1 MDTPIPTDVLVV
13 GGGPAGLACAA
24 ALGTLGLTV
33 AVADPRPV
41 VASEDDAEADLRST
55 AMLQPSRDLL
65 EAVGAWDRMAA
76 DATPLQVMRMV
87 DATRTPPVVR
97 DFDANDVSDRP
108 FGWNLPA
115 WAIRKA
121 VAERVAEIDA
131 VTPHASGLAALLPRS
146 TGARATLEDG
156 TRFDARLVVGA
167 DGRDSRVRALL
178 GIGAK
183 TVRYGQTAL
192 VFAVT
197 HERPHDHVSTEVHRA
212 GGPFTLVP
220 LPDRD
225 GRPCSAV
232 VWMDD
237 AAEQARRME
246 LDADAFSAEAT
257 ERSADAQG
265 ALALVGRR
273 AAWPIATTVA
283 TRMTGPRTALVA
295 EAAHAMPPIG
305 AQGLNTSLRDVACL
319 RDLCERRPSEIGE
332 PAWLD
337 AYARARHPDAVMRAA
352 GIDGLNR
359 VSQSGGLAGL
369 RALGIGLLH
378 DVAPLRRLAMRMG
391 LGT

>member
-1 MDTPIPTDVLVV
+1 MDTPLPTDILVV

-24 ALGTLGLTV
+24 ALGTLGLSV

-41 VASEDDAEADLRST
+41 VAAADDPDADLRST
-55 AMLQPSRDLL
+55 AMLQPARDLL
-65 EAVGAWDRMAA
+65 EAVGAWDRMDAE
-76 DATPLQVMRMV
+76 ATPLEVMRMV
-87 DATRTPPVVR
+87 DATRDPPVAR
-97 DFDANDVSDRP
+97 DFRADDISDRP

-121 VAERVAEIDA
+121 LSERVAELEN
-131 VTPHASGLAALLPRS
+131 VTLRASGLAALLPRS
-146 TGARATLEDG
+146 AYARATLEDG
-156 TRFDARLVVGA
+156 TRLDARLVVGA
-167 DGRDSRVRALL
+167 DGRESKVRDLL
-178 GIGAK
+178 GLRAR
-183 TVRYGQTAL
+183 TVGYGQTAL

-197 HERPHDHVSTEVHRA
+197 HERPHDNVSTEVHRS

-237 AAEQARRME
+237 ADAQARRME
-246 LDADAFSAEAT
+246 LDPGAFSAKAT

-265 ALALVGRR
+265 ALTLVGRR
-273 AAWPIATTVA
+273 AAWPISTVVA
-283 TRMTGPRTALVA
+283 TRMTGPRTALMA

-305 AQGLNTSLRDVACL
+305 AQGLNTSLRDAAAL
-319 RDLCERRPSEIGE
+319 RDLCERRPDEIGT
-332 PAWLD
+332 PGWLD

-369 RALGIGLLH
+369 RATGIELLH

-391 LGT
+391 LGA